1 MDPSQMFRV
10 LGSTSLR
17 VLAPRSPAPL
27 WLLAFPS
34 QRRRH
39 DAEVH
44 QRQEKL
50 PLVT

>member
-10 LGSTSLR
+10 LGSLSLR

-27 WLLAFPS
+27 WLLAFPT
-34 QRRRH
+34 QRRH

>member
-10 LGSTSLR
+10 LGSPSLR
-17 VLAPRSPAPL
+17 VLAPGSPAPL
-27 WLLAFPS
+27 WLLAFPT
-34 QRRRH
+34 QRRH